1 MAGASP
7 SRILLLPSAGSPLTL
22 AVLPLLGFAV
32 VAAGPTRA
40 AEVLK
45 SAPLAPAE
53 VSPAPP
59 PAGSSPN
66 ARRLAAVAVPPD
78 RPAPPAVAQL
88 SGANASTPGVPT
100 PQSAAP
106 QLLSQASPTPTS
118 PSTAAPPKPSASVVP
133 QASPASP
140 SKTVAPTTAKPAA
153 AATPPVA
160 VPAAATPP
168 APAPSATPAVPA
180 PSATPPAPAPS
191 ATPAVPAASPFTSP
205 TAAPPAAGQTPA
217 ADAPLVESPPVD
229 EPKVQLSE
237 VVVEGLAGHPEQQR
251 LEQAVYGAM
260 TVTPGSQVTRS
271 QLRKDLGAIYATG
284 WFSDVRMVP
293 KDGPLGVR
301 LVVTVLPYPVLSKVT
316 LEPPDAKVPAKVV
329 DETFAADY
337 GRTLN
342 LNSLRTRMQD
352 LQRWYADKGY
362 SLARV
367 TGPGRIS
374 PDGSVQLLVR
384 QGTVA
389 GVEVQFLDK
398 EGNTTDDKGRPIR
411 GKTKTWVVTREI
423 SMRPG
428 EIFNRRNLED
438 DIKRLYG
445 TGLFSDVKV
454 TLRPAPEDPG
464 RVTIVLGVV
473 EQSTGSLSGGL
484 GYSQSQG
491 VFGQIQVQD
500 SNLFGRAWDIST
512 SFTYGQFGGLF
523 DITFTDPWIKGDPF
537 RTAFRAKAFIS
548 RDVPQ
553 VFQSQ
558 DNGNIYTVSD
568 FYEAPGTNLAYNI
581 NGSTNPLNGPIGSVE
596 QAEALSPGT
605 SWFNYNGNSVVVQ
618 RIGGNLQFIRPL
630 NGGNPFQRAPWS
642 LIAGLNAQQVTPMNV
657 GGDSMPYGV
666 VNNAFDSSGSFVPIN
681 SIVCVAYNCATR
693 NQLVGLR
700 LATTFNTLDDPRN
713 PTRGDFL
720 SLGTEQFISMGTD
733 SPTFNRLRGSYT
745 HFIPVNWLK
754 LYKGCRPGAKQ
765 GQCKQALAF
774 QVSAGT
780 VLGDLPPYEAFC
792 VGGGNSV
799 RGYYDCDLG
808 VGKSFGEATI
818 EYRFPLFSIVSGEL
832 FVDGGTT
839 FGSQKDVPGNLGP
852 LLGKPGQGFSVGTG
866 VIVTTPV
873 GPLRL
878 EVASQDFTTNWRFN
892 LGVGWKF

>member
-7 SRILLLPSAGSPLTL
+7 RRIVLLPSAGSRLTF
-22 AVLPLLGFAV
+22 AVLPLVGFV
-32 VAAGPTRA
+32 VIAAGPTRA
-40 AEVLK
+40 AEVLTP
-45 SAPLAPAE
+45 APLPLAPPTALASGAARAQP
-53 VSPAPP
+53 VAATQLLLAQASPASAS
-59 PAGSSPN
+59 PAAAPTPKPAALVVPKASP
-66 ARRLAAVAVPPD
+66 ASAS
-78 RPAPPAVAQL
+78 PA
-88 SGANASTPGVPT
+88 GVPT
-100 PQSAAP
+100 PKPAAP
-106 QLLSQASPTPTS
+106 VL
-118 PSTAAPPKPSASVVP
+118 P
-133 QASPASP
+133 QASPASASP
-140 SKTVAPTTAKPAA
+140 EVAPTTAKPAAA

-160 VPAAATPP
+160 VPAASP
-168 APAPSATPAVPA
+168 ATPAVTPA
-180 PSATPPAPAPS
+180 APV
-191 ATPAVPAASPFTSP
+191 ATPAKPSTAAPPTAAPPTAAPPMAAPSTAAPPTAAPP
-205 TAAPPAAGQTPA
+205 TAAPPAAAQPPA
-217 ADAPLVESPPVD
+217 AEAPLVETPPVN

-237 VVVEGLAGHPEQQR
+237 VVVDGLAGHPEQQR
-251 LEQAVYGAM
+251 LEQAIYGAM

-301 LVVTVLPYPVLSKVT
+301 LVVTALPYPVLSKVS

-329 DETFAADY
+329 EETFAADY
-337 GRTLN
+337 GRTIN
-342 LNSLRTRMQD
+342 LNTLQTRMQE

-362 SLARV
+362 SLARI
-367 TGPGRIS
+367 TGPGRIG

-384 QGTVA
+384 QGTVL

-454 TLRPAPEDPG
+454 TLRPTPDDPG

-500 SNLFGRAWDIST
+500 SNLLGRAWDIST

-558 DNGNIYTVSD
+558 DNGNFYTVSD
-568 FYEAPGTNLAYNI
+568 FYQAPGTNFAYNI
-581 NGSTNPLNGPIGSVE
+581 YNNPLNRSFGSVQ
-596 QAEALSPGT
+596 QAESESPSN
-605 SWFNYNGNSVVVQ
+605 SWFNYDGNSVVVQ

-630 NGGNPFQRAPWS
+630 NGGNPFVRAPWS

-657 GGDSMPYGV
+657 GGETMPYGV
-666 VNNAFDSSGSFVPIN
+666 LNNDFFNSGGTDVPID
-681 SIVCVAYNCATR
+681 SIVCVAYNCANR

-700 LATTFNTLDDPRN
+700 LATTYNTLDDPRN

-720 SLGTEQFISMGTD
+720 SLGTEQFISVGPD

-754 LYKGCRPGAKQ
+754 FFKGCRPGAKP

-780 VLGDLPPYEAFC
+780 VVGDLPPYEAFC

-832 FVDGGTT
+832 FIDGGTT
-839 FGSQKDVPGNLGP
+839 FGSQSNVPGNLGP
-852 LLGKPGQGFSVGTG
+852 LLGKPGEGFSVGTG

-878 EVASQDFTTNWRFN
+878 EVASQDFTSNWRFN

>member
-1 MAGASP
+1 MAGAS
-7 SRILLLPSAGSPLTL
+7 SRRFVLLPSAGSRLTF
-22 AVLPLLGFAV
+22 AVLPLVGFV
-32 VAAGPTRA
+32 VIAAGPTRA
-40 AEVLK
+40 AEIFTPAPL
-45 SAPLAPAE
+45 PLAPPTALASGAARAQPVAATQLLLAQASPAG
-53 VSPAPP
+53 VSPA
-59 PAGSSPN
+59 
-66 ARRLAAVAVPPD
+66 AA
-78 RPAPPAVAQL
+78 
-88 SGANASTPGVPT
+88 PT
-100 PQSAAP
+100 PKPAA
-106 QLLSQASPTPTS
+106 L
-118 PSTAAPPKPSASVVP
+118 VVP
-133 QASPASP
+133 QASPASASP
-140 SKTVAPTTAKPAA
+140 AGVPTPKPAAPVLPQASPASASPEVAPTPKPAA

-160 VPAAATPP
+160 VPAASPATPSVTP
-168 APAPSATPAVPA
+168 AAPVATPAKPSSAAPPTGA
-180 PSATPPAPAPS
+180 PSTAAPPTEAP
-191 ATPAVPAASPFTSP
+191 P
-205 TAAPPAAGQTPA
+205 TAAPPAAAQPPA
-217 ADAPLVESPPVD
+217 AEAPLVETPPAN
-229 EPKVQLSE
+229 EPRVQLSE
-237 VVVEGLAGHPEQQR
+237 VVVDGLAGHPEQQR
-251 LEQAVYGAM
+251 LEQAIYGAM

-301 LVVTVLPYPVLSKVT
+301 LVVTALPYPVLSKVT

-329 DETFAADY
+329 EETFAADY
-337 GRTLN
+337 GRTIN
-342 LNSLRTRMQD
+342 LNTLQTRMQE

-362 SLARV
+362 SLARI
-367 TGPGRIS
+367 TGPGRIG
-374 PDGSVQLLVR
+374 PDGSVQLMVR
-384 QGTVA
+384 QGTVV

-398 EGNTTDDKGRPIR
+398 EGNTTDDKGRPIL

-454 TLRPAPEDPG
+454 TLRPTPDDPG

-491 VFGQIQVQD
+491 VFGQVQVQD
-500 SNLFGRAWDIST
+500 SNLLGRAWDIST

-558 DNGNIYTVSD
+558 DNGNFYTVSD
-568 FYEAPGTNLAYNI
+568 FYQAPGTDLAYNI
-581 NGSTNPLNGPIGSVE
+581 YNNPLNRSFGSVQ
-596 QAEALSPGT
+596 QAESESPSN
-605 SWFNYNGNSVVVQ
+605 SWFNYDGNSVVVQ

-630 NGGNPFQRAPWS
+630 NGGNPFIRAPWS

-657 GGDSMPYGV
+657 GGETMPYGV
-666 VNNAFDSSGSFVPIN
+666 LNNEFFNSGGTQVPIN
-681 SIVCVAYNCATR
+681 SIVCVAYNCANR

-720 SLGTEQFISMGTD
+720 SLGTEQFISVGPD

-754 LYKGCRPGAKQ
+754 FYKGCRPGAKP

-780 VLGDLPPYEAFC
+780 VVGDLPPYEAFC

-832 FVDGGTT
+832 FIDGGTT
-839 FGSQKDVPGNLGP
+839 FGSQSNVPGNLGP
-852 LLGKPGQGFSVGTG
+852 LLGKPGEGFSVGTG

>member
-7 SRILLLPSAGSPLTL
+7 RRIVLLPNAGSRLTF
-22 AVLPLLGFAV
+22 AVLPLVGFAV

-40 AEVLK
+40 SEALKPASLTPAKVLP
-45 SAPLAPAE
+45 STSQAAASGVAPVAAKP
-53 VSPAPP
+53 SPATT
-59 PAGSSPN
+59 SS
-66 ARRLAAVAVPPD
+66 R
-78 RPAPPAVAQL
+78 
-88 SGANASTPGVPT
+88 GGPT
-100 PQSAAP
+100 PQFAAPLLAQASLAVPSPSAAP
-106 QLLSQASPTPTS
+106 T
-118 PSTAAPPKPSASVVP
+118 PKPTAPVIP
-133 QASPASP
+133 QASPVKTVEPTTAKPAPP
-140 SKTVAPTTAKPAA
+140 SKPTAPVVPQGTPATPAKPVAPTTAKPAA
-153 AATPPVA
+153 AAAPSAAAPAATPAAPSLT
-160 VPAAATPP
+160 PAAAPAPTPP
-168 APAPSATPAVPA
+168 T
-180 PSATPPAPAPS
+180 ATPPS
-191 ATPAVPAASPFTSP
+191 
-205 TAAPPAAGQTPA
+205 AGQPPA
-217 ADAPLVESPPVD
+217 ADAPLVETPPD
-229 EPKVQLSE
+229 NEPKVQLSE

-284 WFSDVRMVP
+284 WFSDARMVP
-293 KDGPLGVR
+293 KDAPLGVR
-301 LVVTVLPYPVLSKVT
+301 LVVTVIPYPVLSKVT

-329 DETFAADY
+329 EETFAADY

-342 LNSLRTRMQD
+342 LNTLQNRMQD

-374 PDGSVQLLVR
+374 PDGSVQLMVR
-384 QGTVA
+384 QGSVA

-454 TLRPAPEDPG
+454 TLRPTPEDPG

-568 FYEAPGTNLAYNI
+568 FYQAPGTSIAYNI
-581 NGSTNPLNGPIGSVE
+581 NGSSNPLNGPIGSVD

-605 SWFNYNGNSVVVQ
+605 SWFNYDGNSVVVQ

-630 NGGNPFQRAPWS
+630 NGGNPFKRAPWS

-666 VNNAFDSSGSFVPIN
+666 ATNAFDPTGSSVPTN

-693 NQLVGLR
+693 NQLVGIR
-700 LATTFNTLDDPRN
+700 LATTMNTLDDPRN

-720 SLGTEQFISMGTD
+720 SLGTEQFISVGSD

-754 LYKGCRPGAKQ
+754 FYKGCRPGAKP

-839 FGSQKDVPGNLGP
+839 FGSQSNVPGNLGA
-852 LLGKPGQGFSVGTG
+852 LLGKPGEGFSVGTG

-878 EVASQDFTTNWRFN
+878 EVASQDFTSNWRFN